1 MPQRLKFFLHNRKK
15 IWQSRRSLRSRFVYY
30 LASLFLVG
38 VTSLLLLLNAIGILQ
53 PLNYDLERFMN
64 YELDAHT
71 NDIKRQLDSLAAHN
85 TDLSQQLANEI
96 EQTMYMFGLGTDFA
110 KLNDNPQ
117 VLSAIQERSYNV
129 LTSKMQQSPCSG
141 VLYLVDASINTK
153 TPTKTYNGM
162 FLKYT
167 NIHSENTLFNEICM
181 FRGIPELARQKNI
194 SLYSTWQLELDTNA
208 FPQTTQLLQ
217 EEPDSPDF
225 LLTDVARLRES
236 WERSRL
242 FVMPIISSSG
252 KAIGLCGFEISSVY
266 FQQRTRNADYKGY
279 PLITAIL
286 DKKNDTQYSG
296 QLSSSAWQSDALL
309 NFSKDKDYVY
319 FTSGSNSFIGKMQ
332 SLDIG
337 GTEHQI
343 AVLLP
348 SESYNALLAQARWR
362 LALLLSFL
370 LVLSIGSCYFLS
382 KKYVEPII
390 SDLQQLQS
398 NPDAAPQSNLLE
410 INQFFDFLQSKSQ
423 QQEEKLRQLSKERNA
438 VQQQYGLAA
447 TRLKDAQSRQQAIA
461 EQYKALEE
469 QLHALKSEMEQARQ
483 QMAQALQEKEQAQQQ
498 FNFAQTALDKV
509 VAKKLQIIDHA
520 SYNMFIDSL
529 STLTTKEQEIFDLY
543 TQGLSTKDIIA
554 QQQIS
559 ENTLKYHNKNIYS
572 KLGVKSRKELL
583 QYIELMRNTR

>member
-38 VTSLLLLLNAIGILQ
+38 VTSLLLLLNAIGVLQ

-110 KLNDNPQ
+110 RLNDNPQ

-141 VLYLVDASINTK
+141 VLYLVDASINTR

-181 FRGIPELARQKNI
+181 FRGSPELARQKNI

-217 EEPDSPDF
+217 GEPDSPDF

-469 QLHALKSEMEQARQ
+469 QLHALKREMEQARK
-483 QMAQALQEKEQAQQQ
+483 QMEQALQEKEQAQQQ

-509 VAKKLQIIDHA
+509 VAKKLQIIDHD
-520 SYNMFIDSL
+520 SYKMFIDSL
-529 STLTTKEQEIFDLY
+529 STLTTKEKEIFDLY

>member
-53 PLNYDLERFMN
+53 PLNYDLERFMD

-71 NDIKRQLDSLAAHN
+71 NDIKRQMDSLAAHN

-181 FRGIPELARQKNI
+181 FRGSPELARQKNI

-217 EEPDSPDF
+217 EEPDSTGF

-252 KAIGLCGFEISSVY
+252 KAIGLCGFEVSSVY

-309 NFSKDKDYVY
+309 TFSKDKDYVY

-337 GTEHQI
+337 DTEHQI

-348 SESYNALLAQARWR
+348 LESYDALLAQARWR

-469 QLHALKSEMEQARQ
+469 QLHTLKSEMEQARQ

-509 VAKKLQIIDHA
+509 VAKKLQIIDHD
-520 SYNMFIDSL
+520 SYKMFIDNL
-529 STLTTKEQEIFDLY
+529 STLTTKEKEIFDLY
-543 TQGLSTKDIIA
+543 TQGLSTKNIIA

>member
-38 VTSLLLLLNAIGILQ
+38 VTSLLLLLNAIGVLQ
-53 PLNYDLERFMN
+53 PLNYELERFMD

-71 NDIKRQLDSLAAHN
+71 NDIRRQMDSLAAHN

-181 FRGIPELARQKNI
+181 FRGSPELARQKNI

-208 FPQTTQLLQ
+208 FPQTSQLLQ
-217 EEPDSPDF
+217 GEPNSPGF
-225 LLTDVARLRES
+225 LLTDVIRLRES

-319 FTSGSNSFIGKMQ
+319 FTSGNYGFIGKMQ

-348 SESYNALLAQARWR
+348 HESYDALLAQARWR
-362 LALLLSFL
+362 LALMLSFL

-509 VAKKLQIIDHA
+509 VAKKLQIIDHD
-520 SYNMFIDSL
+520 SYKMFIDSL
-529 STLTTKEQEIFDLY
+529 STLTTKEKEIFDLY

>member
-38 VTSLLLLLNAIGILQ
+38 VTSLLLLLNAIGVLQ
-53 PLNYDLERFMN
+53 PLNYELERFMD

-71 NDIKRQLDSLAAHN
+71 NDIKRQMDSLAAHN

-141 VLYLVDASINTK
+141 VLYLVDASINTR
-153 TPTKTYNGM
+153 TPTKTYNGI
-162 FLKYT
+162 FLKHT

-181 FRGIPELARQKNI
+181 FRGSPELARQKNI

-217 EEPDSPDF
+217 EEPDSPGF
-225 LLTDVARLRES
+225 LLTDAARLRES

-266 FQQRTRNADYKGY
+266 FQQRTRNADYQGY

-319 FTSGSNSFIGKMQ
+319 FTSGNYGFIGKMQ

-348 SESYNALLAQARWR
+348 HESYDALLAQARWR

-509 VAKKLQIIDHA
+509 VAKKLQIIDHD
-520 SYNMFIDSL
+520 SYKMFIDSL
-529 STLTTKEQEIFDLY
+529 STLTTKEKEIFDLY

>member
-1 MPQRLKFFLHNRKK
+1 MPQRLKFFLHNRKQ
-15 IWQSRRSLRSRFVYY
+15 IWQSRRSLCSRFVYY

-38 VTSLLLLLNAIGILQ
+38 VTSLLLLLNAIGVLQ

-181 FRGIPELARQKNI
+181 FRGSPELARQKNI

-217 EEPDSPDF
+217 GEHDSPDF

-309 NFSKDKDYVY
+309 TFSKDKDYVY

-469 QLHALKSEMEQARQ
+469 QLHTLKSEMEQARQ
-483 QMAQALQEKEQAQQQ
+483 QIAQALQEKEQAQQQ

-509 VAKKLQIIDHA
+509 VAKKLQIIDHD
-520 SYNMFIDSL
+520 SYKMFIDSL
-529 STLTTKEQEIFDLY
+529 STLTTKEKEIFDLY

>member
-1 MPQRLKFFLHNRKK
+1 
-15 IWQSRRSLRSRFVYY
+15 
-30 LASLFLVG
+30 
-38 VTSLLLLLNAIGILQ
+38 
-53 PLNYDLERFMN
+53 
-64 YELDAHT
+64 
-71 NDIKRQLDSLAAHN
+71 
-85 TDLSQQLANEI
+85 
-96 EQTMYMFGLGTDFA
+96 
-110 KLNDNPQ
+110 
-117 VLSAIQERSYNV
+117 
-129 LTSKMQQSPCSG
+129 
-141 VLYLVDASINTK
+141 
-153 TPTKTYNGM
+153 
-162 FLKYT
+162 
-167 NIHSENTLFNEICM
+167 
-181 FRGIPELARQKNI
+181 
-194 SLYSTWQLELDTNA
+194 
-208 FPQTTQLLQ
+208 
-217 EEPDSPDF
+217 
-225 LLTDVARLRES
+225 
-236 WERSRL
+236 
-242 FVMPIISSSG
+242 
-252 KAIGLCGFEISSVY
+252 
-266 FQQRTRNADYKGY
+266 
-279 PLITAIL
+279 
-286 DKKNDTQYSG
+286 
-296 QLSSSAWQSDALL
+296 
-309 NFSKDKDYVY
+309 
-319 FTSGSNSFIGKMQ
+319 MQ

-337 GTEHQI
+337 GTEQQI

-348 SESYNALLAQARWR
+348 RESYDALLAQARWR

-423 QQEEKLRQLSKERNA
+423 QQEEKLLQLSKERNA

-469 QLHALKSEMEQARQ
+469 QLHALKSEMEQTRK

-509 VAKKLQIIDHA
+509 VAKKLQIIDHD
-520 SYNMFIDSL
+520 SYKMFIDSL
-529 STLTTKEQEIFDLY
+529 STLTTKEKEIFDLY
-543 TQGLSTKDIIA
+543 TRGLSTKDIIA

>member
-38 VTSLLLLLNAIGILQ
+38 VTSLLLLLNAIGVLQ

-96 EQTMYMFGLGTDFA
+96 EQTMYIFGLGTDFA

-153 TPTKTYNGM
+153 MPSKTYNGM

-181 FRGIPELARQKNI
+181 FRGSPELARQKNI

-217 EEPDSPDF
+217 GEPDSPDF

-286 DKKNDTQYSG
+286 DKKKDTQYSG

-348 SESYNALLAQARWR
+348 SESYDALLAQARWR

-509 VAKKLQIIDHA
+509 VAKKLQIIDHD
-520 SYNMFIDSL
+520 SYKMFIDNL
-529 STLTTKEQEIFDLY
+529 STLTTKEKEIFDLY
-543 TQGLSTKDIIA
+543 TQGLSTKDIIV

>member
-1 MPQRLKFFLHNRKK
+1 M
-15 IWQSRRSLRSRFVYY
+15 
-30 LASLFLVG
+30 VG

-53 PLNYDLERFMN
+53 PLNYDLERFMD

-71 NDIKRQLDSLAAHN
+71 NDIKRQMDSLAAHN

-181 FRGIPELARQKNI
+181 FRGSPELARQKNI

-217 EEPDSPDF
+217 GEPDSPGF

-252 KAIGLCGFEISSVY
+252 KAIGLCGFEVSSVY

-309 NFSKDKDYVY
+309 TFSKDKDYVY

-337 GTEHQI
+337 DTEHQI

-348 SESYNALLAQARWR
+348 LESYDALLAQARWR

-509 VAKKLQIIDHA
+509 VAKKLQIIDHD
-520 SYNMFIDSL
+520 SYKMFIDNL
-529 STLTTKEQEIFDLY
+529 STLTTKEKEIFDLY

>member
-38 VTSLLLLLNAIGILQ
+38 VTSLLLLLNAIGVLQ

-129 LTSKMQQSPCSG
+129 LTSKMQQSSCSG

-153 TPTKTYNGM
+153 MPTKTYNGM

-181 FRGIPELARQKNI
+181 FRGSPELARQKNI

-217 EEPDSPDF
+217 GEPDAPDF

-469 QLHALKSEMEQARQ
+469 QLHALKREMEQARQ
-483 QMAQALQEKEQAQQQ
+483 QMEQALQEKEQAQQQ

-509 VAKKLQIIDHA
+509 VAKKLQIIDHD
-520 SYNMFIDSL
+520 SYKMFIDSL
-529 STLTTKEQEIFDLY
+529 STLTTKEKEIFDLY

>member
-53 PLNYDLERFMN
+53 PLNYDLERFMD

-181 FRGIPELARQKNI
+181 FRGSPELARQKNI

-217 EEPDSPDF
+217 GEHDSPDF

-348 SESYNALLAQARWR
+348 SESYDALLAQARWR

-398 NPDAAPQSNLLE
+398 NPDATPQSNLLE

-469 QLHALKSEMEQARQ
+469 QLHTLKSEMEQARQ

-509 VAKKLQIIDHA
+509 VAKKLQIIDHD
-520 SYNMFIDSL
+520 SYKMFIDSL
-529 STLTTKEQEIFDLY
+529 STLTTKEKEIFDLY

>member
-38 VTSLLLLLNAIGILQ
+38 VTSLLLLLNAIGVLQ

-153 TPTKTYNGM
+153 MPTKTYNGM

-181 FRGIPELARQKNI
+181 FRGSPELARQKNI

-217 EEPDSPDF
+217 GEPDSPDF

-509 VAKKLQIIDHA
+509 VAKKLQIIDHD
-520 SYNMFIDSL
+520 SYKMFIDSL
-529 STLTTKEQEIFDLY
+529 STLTTKEKEIFDLY

>member
-1 MPQRLKFFLHNRKK
+1 MPQRLKFFLHNRKQ

-181 FRGIPELARQKNI
+181 FRGSPELARQKNI

-217 EEPDSPDF
+217 GEPDAPDF

-309 NFSKDKDYVY
+309 TFSKDKDYVY

-348 SESYNALLAQARWR
+348 RESYDALLAQARWR

-398 NPDAAPQSNLLE
+398 NPDATPQSNW
-410 INQFFDFLQSKSQ
+410 
-423 QQEEKLRQLSKERNA
+423 R
-438 VQQQYGLAA
+438 
-447 TRLKDAQSRQQAIA
+447 
-461 EQYKALEE
+461 
-469 QLHALKSEMEQARQ
+469 
-483 QMAQALQEKEQAQQQ
+483 
-498 FNFAQTALDKV
+498 
-509 VAKKLQIIDHA
+509 
-520 SYNMFIDSL
+520 
-529 STLTTKEQEIFDLY
+529 
-543 TQGLSTKDIIA
+543 
-554 QQQIS
+554 
-559 ENTLKYHNKNIYS
+559 
-572 KLGVKSRKELL
+572 
-583 QYIELMRNTR
+583 

>member
-53 PLNYDLERFMN
+53 PLNYELERFMD

-71 NDIKRQLDSLAAHN
+71 NDIKRQMDSLAAHN

-110 KLNDNPQ
+110 RLNDNPQ

-181 FRGIPELARQKNI
+181 FRGSPELARQKNI

-217 EEPDSPDF
+217 EEPDSPGF

-266 FQQRTRNADYKGY
+266 FQQRTRNTDYKGY

-319 FTSGSNSFIGKMQ
+319 FTSGNYGFIGKMQ

-348 SESYNALLAQARWR
+348 HESYDALLAQARWR

-509 VAKKLQIIDHA
+509 VAKKLQIIDHD
-520 SYNMFIDSL
+520 SYKMFIDSL
-529 STLTTKEQEIFDLY
+529 STLTTKEKEIFDLY

>member
-38 VTSLLLLLNAIGILQ
+38 VTSLLLLLNTIGVLQ
-53 PLNYDLERFMN
+53 PLNYELERFMD

-71 NDIKRQLDSLAAHN
+71 NDIKRQMDSLAAHN

-110 KLNDNPQ
+110 RLNDNPQ

-181 FRGIPELARQKNI
+181 FRGSPELARQKNI

-208 FPQTTQLLQ
+208 FPQTSQLLQ
-217 EEPDSPDF
+217 EEPDSPGF

-319 FTSGSNSFIGKMQ
+319 FTSGNYGFIGKMQ

-348 SESYNALLAQARWR
+348 HESYDALLAQARWR

-461 EQYKALEE
+461 EQYKVLEE
-469 QLHALKSEMEQARQ
+469 QLHALKSEMEQARK

-509 VAKKLQIIDHA
+509 VAKKLQIIDHD
-520 SYNMFIDSL
+520 SYKMFIDNL
-529 STLTTKEQEIFDLY
+529 STLTTKEKEIFDLY

>member
-181 FRGIPELARQKNI
+181 FRGSPELARQKNI

-217 EEPDSPDF
+217 GEHDSPDF

-348 SESYNALLAQARWR
+348 SESYDALLAQARWR

-398 NPDAAPQSNLLE
+398 NPDATPQSNLLE

-469 QLHALKSEMEQARQ
+469 QLHTLKSEMEQARQ

-509 VAKKLQIIDHA
+509 VAKKLQIIDHD
-520 SYNMFIDSL
+520 SYKMFIDSL
-529 STLTTKEQEIFDLY
+529 STLTTKEKEIFDLY

>member
-38 VTSLLLLLNAIGILQ
+38 VTSLLLLLNAIGVLQ

-181 FRGIPELARQKNI
+181 FRGSPELARQKNI

-217 EEPDSPDF
+217 GEHDSPDF

-309 NFSKDKDYVY
+309 TFSKDKDYVY

-469 QLHALKSEMEQARQ
+469 QLHTLKSEMEQARQ

-509 VAKKLQIIDHA
+509 VAKKLQIIDHD
-520 SYNMFIDSL
+520 SYKMFIDSL
-529 STLTTKEQEIFDLY
+529 STLTTKEKEIFDLY

>member
-1 MPQRLKFFLHNRKK
+1 
-15 IWQSRRSLRSRFVYY
+15 
-30 LASLFLVG
+30 
-38 VTSLLLLLNAIGILQ
+38 
-53 PLNYDLERFMN
+53 
-64 YELDAHT
+64 
-71 NDIKRQLDSLAAHN
+71 
-85 TDLSQQLANEI
+85 
-96 EQTMYMFGLGTDFA
+96 
-110 KLNDNPQ
+110 
-117 VLSAIQERSYNV
+117 
-129 LTSKMQQSPCSG
+129 
-141 VLYLVDASINTK
+141 
-153 TPTKTYNGM
+153 
-162 FLKYT
+162 
-167 NIHSENTLFNEICM
+167 
-181 FRGIPELARQKNI
+181 
-194 SLYSTWQLELDTNA
+194 
-208 FPQTTQLLQ
+208 
-217 EEPDSPDF
+217 
-225 LLTDVARLRES
+225 
-236 WERSRL
+236 
-242 FVMPIISSSG
+242 MPIISSSG
-252 KAIGLCGFEISSVY
+252 KAIGLCGFEVSSVY

-309 NFSKDKDYVY
+309 TFSKDKDYVY

-337 GTEHQI
+337 DTEHQI

-348 SESYNALLAQARWR
+348 RESYD
-362 LALLLSFL
+362 ALLLSFL

-469 QLHALKSEMEQARQ
+469 QLHALKREMEQARK
-483 QMAQALQEKEQAQQQ
+483 QMEQALQEKEQAQQQ

-509 VAKKLQIIDHA
+509 VAKKLQIIDHD
-520 SYNMFIDSL
+520 SYKMFIDNL
-529 STLTTKEQEIFDLY
+529 STLTTKEKEIFDLY

>member
-1 MPQRLKFFLHNRKK
+1 MLKVFPAQQKK

-38 VTSLLLLLNAIGILQ
+38 VTSLLLLLNAIGVLQ
-53 PLNYDLERFMN
+53 PLNYELERFMD

-71 NDIKRQLDSLAAHN
+71 NDIKRQMDSLAAHN
-85 TDLSQQLANEI
+85 TDRSQQLANEI

-153 TPTKTYNGM
+153 MPTKTYNGM

-181 FRGIPELARQKNI
+181 FRGSPELARQKNI

-208 FPQTTQLLQ
+208 FPQTSQLLQ
-217 EEPDSPDF
+217 EEPDSPGF
-225 LLTDVARLRES
+225 LLTDVIRLRES

-319 FTSGSNSFIGKMQ
+319 LTSGNNSFIGKMQ

-348 SESYNALLAQARWR
+348 RESYDALLAQARWR
-362 LALLLSFL
+362 LALLLSVL

-509 VAKKLQIIDHA
+509 VAKKLQIIDHD
-520 SYNMFIDSL
+520 SYKMFIDSL
-529 STLTTKEQEIFDLY
+529 STLTTKEKEIFDLY
-543 TQGLSTKDIIA
+543 TQGLSTTDIIA

-572 KLGVKSRKELL
+572 KFGVKSRKELL

>member
-38 VTSLLLLLNAIGILQ
+38 VTSLLLLLNAIGVLQ

-110 KLNDNPQ
+110 RLNDNPQ

-141 VLYLVDASINTK
+141 VLYLVDASINTR

-181 FRGIPELARQKNI
+181 FRGSPELARQKNI

-217 EEPDSPDF
+217 GEPDSPDF

-509 VAKKLQIIDHA
+509 VAKKLQIIDHD
-520 SYNMFIDSL
+520 SYKMFIDSL
-529 STLTTKEQEIFDLY
+529 STLTTKEKEIFDLY

>member
-38 VTSLLLLLNAIGILQ
+38 VTSLLLLLNAIGVLQ
-53 PLNYDLERFMN
+53 PLNYELERFMD

-71 NDIKRQLDSLAAHN
+71 NDIKRQMDSLAAHN

-181 FRGIPELARQKNI
+181 FRGSPELARQKNI

-217 EEPDSPDF
+217 EEPDSPGF

-252 KAIGLCGFEISSVY
+252 KAIGLCGFEVSSVY

-286 DKKNDTQYSG
+286 DKKNDTQYAG

-309 NFSKDKDYVY
+309 TFSKDKDYVY

-332 SLDIG
+332 SLDISD
-337 GTEHQI
+337 TEHQI

-348 SESYNALLAQARWR
+348 RESYDALLAQARWR

-509 VAKKLQIIDHA
+509 VAKKLQIIDHD
-520 SYNMFIDSL
+520 SYKMFIDNL
-529 STLTTKEQEIFDLY
+529 STLTTKEKEIFDLY

>member
-38 VTSLLLLLNAIGILQ
+38 VTSLLLLLNAIGVLQ
-53 PLNYDLERFMN
+53 PLNYDLERFMD

-181 FRGIPELARQKNI
+181 FRGSPELARQKNI

-217 EEPDSPDF
+217 GEPDSPDF

-469 QLHALKSEMEQARQ
+469 QLHALKREMEQARQ
-483 QMAQALQEKEQAQQQ
+483 QMEQALQEKEQAQQQ

-509 VAKKLQIIDHA
+509 VAKKLQIIDHD
-520 SYNMFIDSL
+520 SYKMFIDSL
-529 STLTTKEQEIFDLY
+529 STLTTKEKEIFDLY

>member
-38 VTSLLLLLNAIGILQ
+38 VTSLLLLLNAIGVLQ
-53 PLNYDLERFMN
+53 PLNYDLERFMD

-96 EQTMYMFGLGTDFA
+96 GQTMYMFGLGTDFA
-110 KLNDNPQ
+110 RLNDNPQ

-141 VLYLVDASINTK
+141 VLYLVDASINTR

-181 FRGIPELARQKNI
+181 FRGSPELARQKNI

-217 EEPDSPDF
+217 GEPDSPDF

-286 DKKNDTQYSG
+286 DKKNNTQYSG

-390 SDLQQLQS
+390 SDLHQLQS

-469 QLHALKSEMEQARQ
+469 QLHALKREMEQARQ
-483 QMAQALQEKEQAQQQ
+483 QMEQALQEKEQAQQQ

-509 VAKKLQIIDHA
+509 VAKKLQIIDHD
-520 SYNMFIDSL
+520 SYKMFIDSL
-529 STLTTKEQEIFDLY
+529 STLTTKEKEIFDLY

>member
-38 VTSLLLLLNAIGILQ
+38 VTSLLLLLNAIGVLQ
-53 PLNYDLERFMN
+53 PLNYELERFMD

-71 NDIKRQLDSLAAHN
+71 NDIRRQMDSLAAHN

-141 VLYLVDASINTK
+141 VLYLVDASINTR

-181 FRGIPELARQKNI
+181 FCGSPELARQKNI

-217 EEPDSPDF
+217 EEPDSPGF
-225 LLTDVARLRES
+225 LLTDAARLRES

-319 FTSGSNSFIGKMQ
+319 FTSGNYGFIGKMQ

-348 SESYNALLAQARWR
+348 HESYDALLAQARWR

-423 QQEEKLRQLSKERNA
+423 QQQEKLRQLSKERNA
-438 VQQQYGLAA
+438 IQQQYGLAA

-469 QLHALKSEMEQARQ
+469 QLHALKSEMEQARK

-509 VAKKLQIIDHA
+509 VAKKLQIIDHD
-520 SYNMFIDSL
+520 SYRMFIDSL
-529 STLTTKEQEIFDLY
+529 STLTTKEKEIFALY

>member
-1 MPQRLKFFLHNRKK
+1 MPKRLKFFLHNRKK

-53 PLNYDLERFMN
+53 PLNYDLERFMD

-71 NDIKRQLDSLAAHN
+71 NDIRRQMDSLAAHN

-181 FRGIPELARQKNI
+181 FRGSPELARQKNI

-217 EEPDSPDF
+217 EEPDSTGF

-252 KAIGLCGFEISSVY
+252 KAIGLCGFEVSSVY

-309 NFSKDKDYVY
+309 TFSKDKDYVY

-337 GTEHQI
+337 DTEHQI

-348 SESYNALLAQARWR
+348 LESYDALLAQARWR

-509 VAKKLQIIDHA
+509 VAKKLQIIDHD
-520 SYNMFIDSL
+520 SYKMFIDNL
-529 STLTTKEQEIFDLY
+529 STLTTKEKEIFDLY

>member
-53 PLNYDLERFMN
+53 PLNYDLERFMD

-129 LTSKMQQSPCSG
+129 LISKMQQSPCSG

-181 FRGIPELARQKNI
+181 FRGSPELARQKNI

-208 FPQTTQLLQ
+208 FPQTSQLLQ
-217 EEPDSPDF
+217 EEPDSPGF

-266 FQQRTRNADYKGY
+266 FQQRTRNTDYKGY

-319 FTSGSNSFIGKMQ
+319 FTSGNYGFIGKMQ

-348 SESYNALLAQARWR
+348 HESYDALLAQARWR

-509 VAKKLQIIDHA
+509 VAKKLQIIDHD
-520 SYNMFIDSL
+520 SYKMFIDSL
-529 STLTTKEQEIFDLY
+529 STLTTKEKEIFDLY

>member
-38 VTSLLLLLNAIGILQ
+38 VTSLLLLLNAIGVLQ

-181 FRGIPELARQKNI
+181 FRGSPELARQKNI

-217 EEPDSPDF
+217 REPDSPGF

-348 SESYNALLAQARWR
+348 SESYDALLAQARWR

-469 QLHALKSEMEQARQ
+469 QLHALKSEMEQTRQ

-509 VAKKLQIIDHA
+509 VAKKLQIIDHD
-520 SYNMFIDSL
+520 SYKMFIDSL
-529 STLTTKEQEIFDLY
+529 STLTTKEKEIFDLY

>member
-38 VTSLLLLLNAIGILQ
+38 VTSLLLLLNAIGVLQ
-53 PLNYDLERFMN
+53 PLNYDLERFMD

-181 FRGIPELARQKNI
+181 FRGSPELARQKNI

-217 EEPDSPDF
+217 GEPDSPDF

-382 KKYVEPII
+382 KKYVEPTI

-469 QLHALKSEMEQARQ
+469 QLHALKREMEQARQ
-483 QMAQALQEKEQAQQQ
+483 QMEQALQEKEQAQQQ

-509 VAKKLQIIDHA
+509 VAKKLQIIDHD
-520 SYNMFIDSL
+520 SYKMFIDSL
-529 STLTTKEQEIFDLY
+529 STLTTKEKEIFDLY

>member
-53 PLNYDLERFMN
+53 PLNYDLERFMD

-153 TPTKTYNGM
+153 MPSKTYNGM

-181 FRGIPELARQKNI
+181 FRGSPELARQKNI

-217 EEPDSPDF
+217 GEPDSPDF

-319 FTSGSNSFIGKMQ
+319 FTSGNYGFIGKMQ

-348 SESYNALLAQARWR
+348 HESYDALLAQARWR
-362 LALLLSFL
+362 LALMLSFL

-509 VAKKLQIIDHA
+509 VAKKLQIIDHD
-520 SYNMFIDSL
+520 SYKMFIDSL

>member
-53 PLNYDLERFMN
+53 PLNYDLERFMD

-181 FRGIPELARQKNI
+181 FRGSPELARQKNI

-217 EEPDSPDF
+217 GEPDAPDF

-309 NFSKDKDYVY
+309 TFSKDKDYVY

-348 SESYNALLAQARWR
+348 SESYDALLAQARWR

-469 QLHALKSEMEQARQ
+469 QLHTLKSEMEQARQ

-509 VAKKLQIIDHA
+509 VAKKLQIIDHD
-520 SYNMFIDSL
+520 SYKMFIDSL
-529 STLTTKEQEIFDLY
+529 STLTTKEKEIFDLY

>member
-38 VTSLLLLLNAIGILQ
+38 VTSLLLLLNAIGVLQ
-53 PLNYDLERFMN
+53 PLNYDLERFMD

-117 VLSAIQERSYNV
+117 VLSAIQDRSYNV

-181 FRGIPELARQKNI
+181 FRGSPELARQKNI

-217 EEPDSPDF
+217 GEPDAPDF

-348 SESYNALLAQARWR
+348 SESYDALLAQARWR

-398 NPDAAPQSNLLE
+398 NPDTAPQSNLLE

-423 QQEEKLRQLSKERNA
+423 QQEEKLRQLSKERDA

-469 QLHALKSEMEQARQ
+469 QLHTLKSEMEQARQ

-509 VAKKLQIIDHA
+509 VAKKLQIIDHD
-520 SYNMFIDSL
+520 SYKMFIDSL
-529 STLTTKEQEIFDLY
+529 STLTTKEKEIFDLY

>member
-38 VTSLLLLLNAIGILQ
+38 VTSLLLLLNAIGVLQ
-53 PLNYDLERFMN
+53 PLNYDLERFMD

-181 FRGIPELARQKNI
+181 FRGSPELARQKNI

-217 EEPDSPDF
+217 GEPDSPDF

-410 INQFFDFLQSKSQ
+410 INQFFAFLQSKSQ

-469 QLHALKSEMEQARQ
+469 QLHALKREMEQARQ
-483 QMAQALQEKEQAQQQ
+483 QMEQALQEKEQAQQQ

-509 VAKKLQIIDHA
+509 VAKKLQIIDHD
-520 SYNMFIDSL
+520 SYKMFIDSL
-529 STLTTKEQEIFDLY
+529 STLTTKEKEIFDLY

>member
-38 VTSLLLLLNAIGILQ
+38 VTSLLLLLNAIGVLQ
-53 PLNYDLERFMN
+53 PLNYELERFMD

-71 NDIKRQLDSLAAHN
+71 NDIRRQMDSLAAHN

-181 FRGIPELARQKNI
+181 FRGSPELARQKNI

-217 EEPDSPDF
+217 GEPDSPGF
-225 LLTDVARLRES
+225 LLTDVIRLRES

-252 KAIGLCGFEISSVY
+252 KTIGLCGFEISSVY

-469 QLHALKSEMEQARQ
+469 QLHALKREMEQARQ

-509 VAKKLQIIDHA
+509 VAKKLQIIDHD
-520 SYNMFIDSL
+520 SYKMFIDNL
-529 STLTTKEQEIFDLY
+529 STLTTKEKEIFDLY
-543 TQGLSTKDIIA
+543 TQGLSTKDIIV

>member
-38 VTSLLLLLNAIGILQ
+38 VTSLLLLLNAIGVLQ

-181 FRGIPELARQKNI
+181 FRGSPELARQKNI

-217 EEPDSPDF
+217 GEPDAPDF

-469 QLHALKSEMEQARQ
+469 QLHALKREMEQARQ
-483 QMAQALQEKEQAQQQ
+483 QMEQALQEKEQAQQQ

-509 VAKKLQIIDHA
+509 VAKKLQIIDHD
-520 SYNMFIDSL
+520 SYKMFIDSL
-529 STLTTKEQEIFDLY
+529 STLTTKEKEIFDLY

>member
-509 VAKKLQIIDHA
+509 VAKKLQIIDHD
-520 SYNMFIDSL
+520 SYKMFIDNL
-529 STLTTKEQEIFDLY
+529 STLTTKEKEIFDLY
-543 TQGLSTKDIIA
+543 TQGLSTKDIIV

>member
-38 VTSLLLLLNAIGILQ
+38 VTSLLLLLNAIGVLQ
-53 PLNYDLERFMN
+53 PLNYELERFMD

-71 NDIKRQLDSLAAHN
+71 NDIRRQMDSLAAHN

-141 VLYLVDASINTK
+141 VLYLVDASINTR

-181 FRGIPELARQKNI
+181 FRGSPELARQKNI
-194 SLYSTWQLELDTNA
+194 SLYSSWQLELDTNA

-217 EEPDSPDF
+217 EEPDSPGF
-225 LLTDVARLRES
+225 LLTDAARLRES

-319 FTSGSNSFIGKMQ
+319 FTSGNYGFIGKMQ

-348 SESYNALLAQARWR
+348 HESYDALLAQARWR

-423 QQEEKLRQLSKERNA
+423 QQQEKLRQLSKERNA
-438 VQQQYGLAA
+438 IQQQYGLAA

-469 QLHALKSEMEQARQ
+469 QLHALKSEMEQARK

-509 VAKKLQIIDHA
+509 VAKKLQIIDHD
-520 SYNMFIDSL
+520 SYRMFIDSL
-529 STLTTKEQEIFDLY
+529 STLTTKEKEIFALY

>member
-38 VTSLLLLLNAIGILQ
+38 VTSLLLLLNAIGVLQ
-53 PLNYDLERFMN
+53 PLNYELERFMD

-71 NDIKRQLDSLAAHN
+71 NDIRRQMDSLAAHN

-141 VLYLVDASINTK
+141 VLYLVDASINTR

-181 FRGIPELARQKNI
+181 FRGSPELARQKNI

-217 EEPDSPDF
+217 EEPDSPGF

-319 FTSGSNSFIGKMQ
+319 FTSGNYGFIGKMQ

-348 SESYNALLAQARWR
+348 HESYDALLAQARWR

-423 QQEEKLRQLSKERNA
+423 QQQEKLRQLSKERNA
-438 VQQQYGLAA
+438 IQQQYGLAA

-469 QLHALKSEMEQARQ
+469 QLHALKSEMEQARK

-509 VAKKLQIIDHA
+509 VAKKLQIIDHD
-520 SYNMFIDSL
+520 SYRMFIDSL
-529 STLTTKEQEIFDLY
+529 STLTTKEKEIFALY

>member
-38 VTSLLLLLNAIGILQ
+38 VTSLLLLLNAIGVLQ
-53 PLNYDLERFMN
+53 PLNYELERFMD

-71 NDIKRQLDSLAAHN
+71 NDIRRQMDSLAAHN
-85 TDLSQQLANEI
+85 SDLSQQLANEI

-110 KLNDNPQ
+110 RLNDNPQ

-181 FRGIPELARQKNI
+181 FRGSPELARQKNI

-208 FPQTTQLLQ
+208 FPQTSQLLQ
-217 EEPDSPDF
+217 EEPDSPGF

-319 FTSGSNSFIGKMQ
+319 FTSGNYGFIGKMQ

-337 GTEHQI
+337 GTEYQI

-348 SESYNALLAQARWR
+348 RESYDALLAQARWR

-410 INQFFDFLQSKSQ
+410 INQFFDFMQSKSQ

-461 EQYKALEE
+461 EQYKVLEE

-509 VAKKLQIIDHA
+509 VAKKLQIIDHN
-520 SYNMFIDSL
+520 SYKMFIDSL
-529 STLTTKEQEIFDLY
+529 STLTTKEKEIFDLY

>member
-38 VTSLLLLLNAIGILQ
+38 VTSLLLLLNAIGVLQ

-129 LTSKMQQSPCSG
+129 LTSKMQQSSCSG

-153 TPTKTYNGM
+153 MPTKTYNGM

-181 FRGIPELARQKNI
+181 FRGSPELARQKNI

-217 EEPDSPDF
+217 GEPDAPDF

-509 VAKKLQIIDHA
+509 VAKKLQIIDHD
-520 SYNMFIDSL
+520 SYKMFIDNL
-529 STLTTKEQEIFDLY
+529 STLTTKEKEIFDLY
-543 TQGLSTKDIIA
+543 TQGLSTKDIIV